1 MKKNSI
7 YAKAFSLIFLFIFV
21 LVSIC
26 ISCEIGLGSAIDVEP
41 PSLTIDSPE
50 VDKVIKDKFFIKGT
64 WGDDGTIESLY
75 VILKRTDGN
84 PIDGNVRSAEALK
97 EYKIDGTIEKN
108 LEEKDKG
115 TWKVEI
121 NPLDEEKRIIDGT
134 YLATVFIKDKGN
146 HTTSQSV
153 SFTID
158 NTPPVL
164 ILSKPN
170 SVPGDKTMSVY
181 GQRLFLEGS
190 IADSTK
196 ETWIE
201 ISFYSDEACQEDS
214 LLTTIETGLIA
225 PTDVNSNNAKLAAF
239 DTNLDADLAQEYF
252 DIYRSLTKEDSKT
265 VYSTITV
272 YDTAETCYENEGQEL
287 EQETSKDGKIKGNAS
302 KTFFISKQLAELITK
317 SQSAGGYGLAPI
329 DIYNVLNGTY
339 ELKNSSRSID
349 AETVK
354 AKLEN
359 DDSNLKQNKTVFK
372 MNPQNSPYFT
382 VSGLKALTKTGRDFE
397 KAENGYFVI
406 NGAQTL
412 EISVFMGSDNI
423 ELVDND
429 DFYVYLLACDEKG
442 EPLEEDKEENRIKL
456 YSKSNETG
464 SGADKK
470 TYYSV
475 GGKET
480 HKTTSGAYVF
490 TIPIAKNINANPDAE
505 GTNGIIAIP
514 IEYGN
519 YVIRVSGK
527 DNEENPIEP
536 YEPNGYGFHLTTGGS
551 APELKVEEPADNT
564 LFNKE
569 GDGLTFKGTVKVEEG
584 NPSVS
589 VWNGKTKLVD
599 IPVFPER
606 ETEDNAVVF
615 EGSFTAEEL
624 KFNTDESPISL
635 IIRAAGAGE
644 VVTDYQKSIWYDGEN
659 PLAANIKFSEVT
671 VDAQGKEIVKDVYSN
686 ESSYFINNLGKTFTL
701 SGIATDNVGVE
712 KADLKITN
720 KTDES
725 KTITD
730 TSNASTGKWVFK
742 NIDLRSWT
750 GDGATIEITLQDKSG
765 NQSKETLDVIF
776 DVIAPAAEHQIDDSQ
791 KDLVFRIGDYAN
803 DRGDSDVGG
812 KYSNG
817 TYGSALTMQIRGNYP
832 DNENGSGI
840 KKFYYKVFNNQEVI
854 IDSVKAPETTPVVG
868 TGNDDGKIFFKSL
881 EVLKDYVIA
890 NKTETFS
897 PLSENEERFVEYNI
911 KPQNTPANE
920 QNTIDRIG
928 GGTLTNNYVI
938 TSKGYVQFRK
948 SITTNFKTT
957 IKGFSE
963 GRNYLVLVAEDNVGN
978 TSVDYAEVPTPE
990 NPAVTAIY
998 PCYSLNVDITAPN
1011 IPSKQ
1016 EGTVYTNVTKKKE
1029 TGEENPD
1036 VKVEISGTVSDK
1048 SNVINGSSGL
1058 KNIVFTSDQNN
1069 EKVTLNA
1076 ASLTGNGTEEDL
1088 TLRNWTV
1095 DVRPLLSKKGTAII
1109 SAKVTDNAGYETSMP
1124 VANILVDKDA
1134 PVVRITSPSSNTITG
1149 TDITLSG
1156 TVSDGNG
1163 AGLDTTKQMELFYK
1177 TNLLNDWEKLADIT
1191 TAENWTYNLDAK
1203 TITQDAENTPLFF
1216 MVTATDKAGSGN
1228 TGYSETLSITVDR
1241 KKPEMNDEKSG
1252 IGDQKTAANVNEHWF
1267 KTTTLKV
1274 FGEYTDFL
1282 GSGTTTISYKI
1293 GEGNENDLSTT
1304 DGTYNI
1310 NISDFV
1316 KGANSITIWATD
1328 KAGNKS
1334 EETVYN
1340 FNIDNELPVIQS
1352 VAGPETTQ
1360 GEDVILTVNIKD
1372 ENPVKPDVIVKQN
1385 GTAIEPTLDVTV
1397 SEPSGAG
1404 SVWASTVT
1412 IPFNSIITTDGTYE
1426 FEITVKD
1433 KAGNSSA
1440 SVTKRITRDNV
1451 PPVIVITK
1459 PESASGAFIQAGSYK
1474 FEGTI
1479 TDITS
1484 EIKQAKAELWSV
1496 PETGEPVKKDEA
1508 AITPNSSDGGKWS
1521 WQVYELAAA
1530 AYKIKVTAED
1540 TAGNFAVET
1549 ESPLVYIDNT
1559 APVVTVK
1566 SSCSG
1571 EAGEEHFDL
1580 TDSEVNE
1587 IETLVSGKTY
1597 YAKGVYSLIVS
1608 VDDLNFDSNYDK
1620 NEDGIKDL
1628 FTITATNNAEEQTFI
1643 ITPDDN
1649 NPRKF
1654 TIRPV
1659 VYVEGVADYKINDGV
1674 ATYKINVEDK
1684 AGNKADEIVI
1694 KVQLDTTGPV
1704 VSINKPG
1711 EDITKPENSLSESTY
1726 SFKIYA
1732 GDSGVGVAK
1741 LFYAFTT
1748 NSEKPADSEWIEESF
1763 TDGDR
1768 YIEMGLV
1775 AGKNPVYTNGKI
1787 TSLCEGNW
1795 YLYAK
1800 AQDKSGNE
1808 TETETIARRAF
1819 PVDRAN
1825 PTLTVS
1831 DLSESGENPLSTE
1844 IEEATETEEG
1854 GYTISG
1860 TVQDTNGLAESN
1872 AVMIEVD
1879 KQEAEAATIDGENWS
1894 YKIKTGTTDGKLK
1907 SDAPV
1912 EVKITATDIAGKT
1925 TQKTYILYYDTK
1937 APDLTVSA
1945 PVENEPVA
1953 DSNKSIKGT
1962 VSDNGYGIDKI
1973 EYVLYKGTITETNE
1987 TEATTVQSGEKN
1999 VTSENFPVEIKGE
2012 QWYIKD
2018 TATNMP
2024 LGTKEGALTL
2034 KVIATEKTI
2043 QKGTKTY
2050 GGRKTAVYRPFY
2062 YDKANPV
2069 LEENK
2074 IGTRGITTKTTFKFK
2089 GKAWDSNEL
2098 DRIEIWCGN
2107 TVWKSTD
2114 DNSFIE
2120 LTKAT
2125 EDPGENKTN
2134 WSAEFVVGS
2143 NTGIN
2148 HIPDGTKEFTI
2159 IAYDIS
2165 GKEKQLTR
2173 SVVVDTQ
2180 NPVIDNISVDQTHE
2194 TEIDDVIWHTSTSLP
2209 IEVEASDF
2217 GDSGLSKVEYKVGTG
2232 DWTPL
2237 SFADEYKGT
2246 INFASNGEQ
2255 RFKIKATDVAGNSS
2269 DEDENEI
2276 TVHIDTT
2283 APDLLVLY
2291 YSKGTATT
2299 ETLKAIENTL
2309 YLKSNTQITV
2319 YGNYKDDQTGV
2330 KELTFKLGDSEISEN
2345 ITVKYSTETI
2355 ENKETI
2361 LEIENADENSTEKFN
2376 SYEDITDK
2384 NSIKSWKAVLT
2395 PNESKKLSVI
2405 GTNRTDRPTEEI
2417 KISDITIDKES
2428 PVPSNIKLF
2437 EITKNEQDEDVT
2449 KDAYLKNNNYYV
2461 KQADRKFK
2469 ITGVA
2474 TDNIGLDSVVL
2485 TITKDNT
2492 TTTVS
2497 RKNSGSPSQWI
2508 FTDIDLS
2515 SWTDAAEAEA
2525 TVTVTDKAGN
2535 VGTSKINISFD
2546 NEVPVFST
2554 GTVGGKE
2561 NALVNTAWFKDTTL
2575 NVSGAF
2581 TDTGCGVTTIKYK
2594 IGSSGDETSVS
2605 TTDGNYNTNIS
2616 GFNPGT
2622 NTLYIWAIDA
2632 LGNESEQKEY
2642 TVQLDNNKPVLE
2654 KKTNEFDATY
2664 LTNGSKIQKFDFYIK
2679 EAESGIT
2686 NEATEFT
2693 LKLGTKTIAL
2703 TKAVTLEN
2711 ADPTKSLFVLGTKE
2725 GTEENTKYP
2734 VEIQLGTT
2742 AFDNVSGAPSVTV
2755 SVKDTAGNISEET
2768 LIGTMD
2774 IDKTAPVPSFTTP
2787 VANAKI
2793 NKEVTIKGKITE
2805 KNTVASISL
2814 TATYDTGENIK
2825 TNTFTYEKDNNSN
2838 TLIFDETEKE
2848 WEVTIDTNSV
2858 TWNNTNAAQ
2867 NWSFS
2872 LTATDEAGNVAT
2884 DAVVRSF
2891 TIDQNSDRPVIKFSN
2906 LDISRMTSTN
2916 RIWITKQDLYAS
2928 VTDDDGEVKAVEISF
2943 DGTNWKSEDSKHN
2956 KYYTPENGL
2965 SYPLPSDKDG
2975 EQTIYFKVTDANDTV
2990 FTSTLTSNAAVTTA
3004 PKLAYK
3010 TTEFGATEG
3019 KYYSVLYSK
3028 IDLGDPKIPL
3038 AYYITTN
3045 EDSAPVANA
3054 EGLLGLI
3061 KTDAQGKL
3069 LDELTDSAKQTWKDL
3084 TGIKTIIGGPES
3096 NYVWIFVKA
3105 KDENGILEIFATLG
3119 ESALNPPVYKINTSD
3134 KGLLALFKKDISE
3147 VSDTNEYK
3155 LEIKAT
3161 DNASHNTSR
3170 NFDIKIDKEAPQVF
3184 IDSPSANAEIYGTA
3198 GVAQTNVTVRGR
3210 TSDSSEVSNI
3220 YLAVTTGESVEPA
3233 QTGAS
3238 AYKDITKK
3246 SALSWTAI
3254 FNGGQDTSE
3263 DVYYTDLFNNYVE
3276 SLYGAGTTTNA
3287 SQKDI
3292 CLWLYAVDKLGNSG
3306 KENSVK
3312 LPLTILTQGDKP
3324 IVSITYP
3331 TKESKVGGVI
3341 TITGSTSIATNE
3353 VDKIYVQIDPNYD
3366 HENPDYDITN
3376 NEFASEWET
3385 SLQTLITTATTAG
3398 KTIEYSVE
3406 DIKNSENTVV
3416 ARGIVAGGSKQSWNV
3431 ILNAASEFNTE
3442 GNRDI
3447 AVRAYAISKSNK
3459 ISEPVINWFTLDP
3472 DSPTFGNN
3480 EPLTLVQYSDNDDG
3494 TGTVIA
3500 SQLYTPGMWIQGKWW
3515 LTGSVEDESGIAY
3528 VKLNDVNLDTQ
3539 YYQVKTTPYKGW
3551 KLNIPVGKAIDS
3563 ETVYGPNIRL
3573 VTKESGG
3580 EKTSQMDIKF
3590 YYDNIPPDFECTTL
3604 KSDDELEEDETNT
3617 LVQSDGVC
3625 EIKGTLKELGEQSGF
3640 KRIAFYV
3647 TRTLNSTNYVTDVMK
3662 AQGSGTDNC
3671 YEQSS
3676 LSNDEN
3682 LYWQT
3687 AANCTAKNGIEIEVP
3702 EASVPAFARTGG
3714 LCRINDVIYT
3724 IKSITAGANG
3734 KKIITIDSKID
3745 NGTVDVDFILAQ
3757 VIDNT
3762 VSELG
3767 ITTYFGDTTHGITND
3782 DGDEMVE
3789 SYKESSGEWTVS
3801 INSKNIKDGT
3811 IQLHFVAYDQA
3822 GNKTYKTYNAIVANN
3837 APRIAGVKFGTDTNG
3852 NGDVEGSELRT
3863 GYSGIYAVEG
3873 LNKKPNITVN
3883 GQAANG
3889 VKISKLALPNNG
3901 TDITAI
3907 DNTKNSV
3914 MTVKG
3919 AIKVIPEVVGGNNG
3933 LSWTYSVNGTN
3944 KSTTAN
3950 SLNNTHSGNDD
3961 IRAESATTISI
3972 DTLTLLKDISS
3983 DGNTVLGFTIWDK
3996 TEGTTPGTDSN
4007 KAELLLK
4014 VNVELRDETPP
4025 TAGIKPFYWDSIP
4038 IGDKNNSSVV
4048 YKDGIA
4054 FGHIELEKDLPE
4066 TGFDYDGTDGQEF
4079 DLDPKV
4085 SGAIYLEGF
4094 AQDNVAVE
4102 KLYLNFPGLSG
4113 FENFGLVAQRDRE
4126 DDSETKGQIISVPKF
4141 VEKGVELISATEELK
4156 IDGNKEYN
4164 LVHWKIKI
4172 DTSRITTSAATNVL
4186 VQIKAEDRGKA
4197 TIANGGSGYN
4207 YQGAKQSDVPTTFV
4221 LAKNQTGYKLGEDG
4235 NVEMSNDRP
4244 VYDSENQT
4252 PSYRIDV
4259 VPYIAKVYT
4268 SLASL
4273 KKNNWSVYN
4282 RTALGHYPIAS
4293 DGTAYLYGFNLGNA
4307 DKLPNYG
4314 SQALAVPADGS
4325 VSNANYSSGSD
4336 YAAYKV
4342 VTFPISDEIPSGQIS
4357 LKVNDVETLNN
4368 KNNNEARGSYTG
4380 SVDLETNPTGDKNIF
4395 TTYYYNRQPN
4405 GDNNNRLTDDIEIDI
4420 WEIDPTAVYPMRQKG
4435 SIAQAIMKINP
4446 VTDQLGFAFANAA
4459 AYFSMPGKTVEAA
4472 RDTSASAWDGQKVK
4486 AFSKIRDYSY
4496 TYWNGEL
4503 EPFTSVGFTYDKY
4516 GYSYGVASGGDIN
4529 SGSNETV
4536 DWFSFMTDRW
4546 GKALGSYSGGDDYAR
4561 HKSSKHDQNAV
4572 RIETNGLKEGDV
4584 AVFETKRIKSPS
4596 IVVSAHGEIN
4606 TSADTNVYLAYFDV
4620 LTAQIRFRAGNIG
4633 QKLENVDSNNYSP
4646 ATFYQLTAF
4655 SKSKTTGQN
4664 FYSVSEN
4671 IYWNLTDGNRVKIYK
4686 EQDGEKVLLSEKEY
4700 IIYNLDYNAKKFA
4713 LLSTDEDGNVSEE
4726 YPLYNADTSNKLEEG
4741 TYYVQAVPEK
4751 SKGFFGNFTNT
4762 YGTKL
4767 KLKDLGTS
4775 ASTVENLGIIVEGT
4789 TAGEYL
4795 SMGVI
4800 PKDSTGGISTDD
4812 VLVIVWYGD
4821 DLQLHYAYNTTPST
4835 IRGNGDTDGW
4845 ISTTLFTGD
4854 LSQAGEY
4861 CQLVVDAKGGI
4872 HIAGLDST
4880 NSDLIYAYIAKYN
4893 EPNNVQTCIVDSSGI
4908 VGDNLM
4914 IDVAMNGSG
4923 TDAKAVP
4930 RISYYNSSTKR
4941 PKLAY
4946 LVDTTQANPAGA
4958 SNDMFTG
4965 KWECSVI
4972 PTSSKIDLSDS
4983 GNKINVGVWKDDN
4996 GVIKNSTP
5004 ITKVQSV
5011 DHVNNYYSTS
5021 YGIVGGNGSAN
5032 AVLGYIV
5039 KKDSTTN
5046 TIETAQMR

>member
-1 MKKNSI
+1 M
-7 YAKAFSLIFLFIFV
+7 FI
-21 LVSIC
+21 
-26 ISCEIGLGSAIDVEP
+26 
-41 PSLTIDSPE
+41 
-50 VDKVIKDKFFIKGT
+50 
-64 WGDDGTIESLY
+64 
-75 VILKRTDGN
+75 
-84 PIDGNVRSAEALK
+84 
-97 EYKIDGTIEKN
+97 
-108 LEEKDKG
+108 
-115 TWKVEI
+115 
-121 NPLDEEKRIIDGT
+121 
-134 YLATVFIKDKGN
+134 
-146 HTTSQSV
+146 
-153 SFTID
+153 
-158 NTPPVL
+158 
-164 ILSKPN
+164 
-170 SVPGDKTMSVY
+170 
-181 GQRLFLEGS
+181 
-190 IADSTK
+190 
-196 ETWIE
+196 
-201 ISFYSDEACQEDS
+201 
-214 LLTTIETGLIA
+214 
-225 PTDVNSNNAKLAAF
+225 
-239 DTNLDADLAQEYF
+239 
-252 DIYRSLTKEDSKT
+252 
-265 VYSTITV
+265 
-272 YDTAETCYENEGQEL
+272 
-287 EQETSKDGKIKGNAS
+287 
-302 KTFFISKQLAELITK
+302 
-317 SQSAGGYGLAPI
+317 
-329 DIYNVLNGTY
+329 
-339 ELKNSSRSID
+339 
-349 AETVK
+349 
-354 AKLEN
+354 
-359 DDSNLKQNKTVFK
+359 
-372 MNPQNSPYFT
+372 
-382 VSGLKALTKTGRDFE
+382 
-397 KAENGYFVI
+397 
-406 NGAQTL
+406 
-412 EISVFMGSDNI
+412 
-423 ELVDND
+423 
-429 DFYVYLLACDEKG
+429 
-442 EPLEEDKEENRIKL
+442 
-456 YSKSNETG
+456 
-464 SGADKK
+464 
-470 TYYSV
+470 
-475 GGKET
+475 
-480 HKTTSGAYVF
+480 
-490 TIPIAKNINANPDAE
+490 
-505 GTNGIIAIP
+505 
-514 IEYGN
+514 
-519 YVIRVSGK
+519 
-527 DNEENPIEP
+527 
-536 YEPNGYGFHLTTGGS
+536 
-551 APELKVEEPADNT
+551 
-564 LFNKE
+564 KE

-742 NIDLRSWT
+742 NIDLSSWT

-978 TSVDYAEVPTPE
+978 TSIDYAEVPTPE

-1048 SNVINGSSGL
+1048 PNVTNGSSGL

-1076 ASLTGNGTEEDL
+1076 ASLTGNGTEEDS

-1191 TAENWTYNLDAK
+1191 TAESWIYNLDTK
-1203 TITQDAENTPLFF
+1203 TITQAAENTPLFF

-1228 TGYSETLSITVDR
+1228 TGYSDTLSITVDR
-1241 KKPEMNDEKSG
+1241 KKPEINDEKSG

-1433 KAGNSSA
+1433 KAGNISS

-1451 PPVIVITK
+1451 APVIVITK

-1559 APVVTVK
+1559 APIVTVK

-1654 TIRPV
+1654 TISPV
-1659 VYVEGVADYKINDGV
+1659 VYVEGVANYKINDGV

-1704 VSINKPG
+1704 VSIKKPS
-1711 EDITKPENSLSESTY
+1711 DNITDPKNSLSESTY
-1726 SFKIYA
+1726 SFKINA

-1748 NSEKPADSEWIEESF
+1748 NSEGPADSEWIEESF

-1775 AGKNPVYTNGKI
+1775 EGKTPEYTDGKI

-1808 TETETIARRAF
+1808 TETIACRAF

-1825 PTLTVS
+1825 PTLTVLN
-1831 DLSESGENPLSTE
+1831 LSESGENPLSTE
-1844 IEEATETEEG
+1844 VEEATETEEG

-1872 AVMIEVD
+1872 AVMVEVD
-1879 KQEAEAATIDGENWS
+1879 KQEAKAATINGENWS
-1894 YKIKTGTTDGKLK
+1894 YKIETGTTDGKLK

-1987 TEATTVQSGEKN
+1987 TGATIVLSGEKV

-2024 LGTKEGALTL
+2024 LGTEQGALTL
-2034 KVIATEKTI
+2034 KVTATEKAI
-2043 QKGTKTY
+2043 QKETETY

-2062 YDKANPV
+2062 YDTANPV

-2074 IGTRGITTKTTFKFK
+2074 IGTRGITTNTTFKFE

-2098 DRIEIWCGN
+2098 DRIEIRCGN

-2125 EDPGENKTN
+2125 EDPGVNQTN

-2143 NTGIN
+2143 STGIN

-2180 NPVIDNISVDQTHE
+2180 KPNVRTISVDQTHE
-2194 TEIDDVIWHTSTSLP
+2194 TEIDGVIWHTSTSLP
-2209 IEVEASDF
+2209 IEVDASDV
-2217 GDSGLSKVEYKVGTG
+2217 GDSGLSKVEYKIANG

-2237 SFADEYKGT
+2237 SFTDNKYKGT

-2255 RFKIKATDVAGNSS
+2255 SFKIKATDVAGNSS
-2269 DEDENEI
+2269 DEDENETI
-2276 TVHIDTT
+2276 VHIDTT
-2283 APDLLVLY
+2283 APDLSVLY

-2330 KELTFKLGDSEISEN
+2330 KDLTFKLGEKNLTPD
-2345 ITVKYSTETI
+2345 VKYSTTAISNNTI
-2355 ENKETI
+2355 PTDYAEYSSA
-2361 LEIENADENSTEKFN
+2361 NAGN
-2376 SYEDITDK
+2376 
-2384 NSIKSWKAVLT
+2384 IKSWKAVLT

-2405 GTNRTDRPTEEI
+2405 GTNRTDKPTEEI
-2417 KISDITIDKES
+2417 KISDITIDNDS

-2437 EITKNEQDEDVT
+2437 EITKNEQNEDVT

-2497 RKNSGSPSQWI
+2497 GENSGSPSQWI

-2515 SWTDAAEAEA
+2515 SWTDAAEAGA

-2535 VGTSKINISFD
+2535 VGTSTINISFD
-2546 NEVPVFST
+2546 NQVPVFST

-2561 NALVNTAWFKDTTL
+2561 SAFVNTAWFKDTTL

-2605 TTDGNYNTNIS
+2605 TTDGKYNTNIS
-2616 GFNPGT
+2616 GFVAGE
-2622 NTLYIWAIDA
+2622 NTLSIWAIDA

-2711 ADPTKSLFVLGTKE
+2711 ADTTKSLFVLGTKE

-2742 AFDNVSGAPSVTV
+2742 AFDNVSGAPSVIV

-2805 KNTVASISL
+2805 KNTVASILL
-2814 TATYDTGENIK
+2814 TATYGTGESAK

-2838 TLIFDETEKE
+2838 TLTFDETEKE
-2848 WEVTIDTNSV
+2848 WEVTIDTNSA

-2867 NWSFS
+2867 TWSFS

-2884 DAVVRSF
+2884 ESVERNYI
-2891 TIDQNSDRPVIKFSN
+2891 IDQNSDRPVIKFSN
-2906 LDISRMTSTN
+2906 LDISSMTDTN

-2943 DGTNWKSEDSKHN
+2943 DGTNWISEDSNHN

-3045 EDSAPVANA
+3045 ENSAPVANA

-3263 DVYYTDLFNNYVE
+3263 DVYYTDLFNNYVD

-3306 KENSVK
+3306 KENPVK

-3353 VDKIYVQIDPNYD
+3353 VDKIYVQIDPSYN
-3366 HENPDYDITN
+3366 HESPAYNIAN
-3376 NEFASEWET
+3376 NEFASNWET
-3385 SLQTLITTATTAG
+3385 SLQTLIDTATTAG

-3459 ISEPVINWFTLDP
+3459 VSESVITWFTLDP

-3480 EPLTLVQYSDNDDG
+3480 ESLTLVQYSNNKAG
-3494 TGTVIA
+3494 TGSITA
-3500 SQLYTPGMWIQGKWW
+3500 SMLYTPGMWIQGKWW
-3515 LTGSVEDESGIAY
+3515 LTCSVEDESGIGY
-3528 VKLNDVNLDTQ
+3528 VKLNDVDLDTQ
-3539 YYQVKTTPYKGW
+3539 YYQVETTSYKGW
-3551 KLNIPVGKAIDS
+3551 KLKIPVGKAIDS
-3563 ETVYGPNIRL
+3563 ETVYGPNIKL

-3580 EKTSQMDIKF
+3580 EKTSQMDIKL
-3590 YYDNIPPDFECTTL
+3590 YYDNTPPVFDCTTL
-3604 KSDDELEEDETNT
+3604 KADSELEEGETNT

-3625 EIKGTLKELGEQSGF
+3625 EIKGTLTELGEQSGF

-3734 KKIITIDSKID
+3734 KKIVTIDSKID
-3745 NGTVDVDFILAQ
+3745 NGTVDVDFALAQ
-3757 VIDNT
+3757 VIDNK

-3767 ITTYFGDTTHGITND
+3767 ITTYFGDTTHEITND

-3811 IQLHFVAYDQA
+3811 IQIHFVAYDQA

-3852 NGDVEGSELRT
+3852 NGDVEESELRT

-3901 TDITAI
+3901 TDVTQI
-3907 DNTKNSV
+3907 DDTKNSV

-3919 AIKVIPEVVGGNNG
+3919 AIKIIPEVVGGNNG
-3933 LSWTYSVNGTN
+3933 LSWTYSVDGIN
-3944 KSTTAN
+3944 KSSAA

-3983 DGNTVLGFTIWDK
+3983 DGNTVLDFTIWDK

-4066 TGFDYDGTDGQEF
+4066 TGFDYNRTDGEEF

-4197 TIANGGSGYN
+4197 TIANGGSSYN
-4207 YQGAKQSDVPTTFV
+4207 YQGAKKSDVPTTFV

-4235 NVEMSNDRP
+4235 SVEMSEGRP
-4244 VYDSENQT
+4244 VYDNTNQT

-4380 SVDLETNPTGDKNIF
+4380 SVDLETNPIGDKNIF

-4420 WEIDPTAVYPMRQKG
+4420 WEIDPTAAVPFEGKG
-4435 SIAQAIMKINP
+4435 RIAQPIMRINP
-4446 VTDQLGFAFANAA
+4446 VTDQLGFAFANSSG
-4459 AYFSMPGKTVEAA
+4459 YFSMAGKTLEAVA
-4472 RDTSASAWDGQKVK
+4472 DTTAGKN
-4486 AFSKIRDYSY
+4486 AFSGSYVKTYNPLRSYSY
-4496 TYWNGEL
+4496 TYWTGEL
-4503 EPFTSVGFTYDKY
+4503 NAFSSIGFAYDKA
-4516 GYSYGVASGGDIN
+4516 GNSYGTAAGGN
-4529 SGSNETV
+4529 LNVGQAKNV
-4536 DWFSFMTDRW
+4536 DFFFFTTDKW
-4546 GKALGSYSGGDDYAR
+4546 GKAYGDVNTGNDFGR
-4561 HKSSKHDQNAV
+4561 HKSSKTGINSI
-4572 RIETNGLKEGDV
+4572 RLEKTGLATTDSGNLFD
-4584 AVFETKRIKSPS
+4584 AKRIHSPS
-4596 IVVSAHGEIN
+4596 IVTASHDAGD
-4606 TSADTNVYLAYFDV
+4606 TSVYLAYYDAI
-4620 LTAQIRFRAGNIG
+4620 TDTIRYRAGNLDNTKTINDTYYEIASQTKDNNIG
-4633 QKLENVDSNNYSP
+4633 IKFVLTTDATNEIGDCNVVKVYDSSMNEIAGPYMIYNYIRGSKQFNLVDSTGTKVTTAIADAKYIKLDSANSKGNFGSIYDRWDSPATSGFANVDSNNAESNY
-4646 ATFYQLTAF
+4646 
-4655 SKSKTTGQN
+4655 
-4664 FYSVSEN
+4664 
-4671 IYWNLTDGNRVKIYK
+4671 D
-4686 EQDGEKVLLSEKEY
+4686 Y
-4700 IIYNLDYNAKKFA
+4700 ITILAGGSTPKKASDYFA
-4713 LLSTDEDGNVSEE
+4713 LGV
-4726 YPLYNADTSNKLEEG
+4726 
-4741 TYYVQAVPEK
+4741 VP
-4751 SKGFFGNFTNT
+4751 
-4762 YGTKL
+4762 
-4767 KLKDLGTS
+4767 
-4775 ASTVENLGIIVEGT
+4775 GT
-4789 TAGEYL
+4789 TYE
-4795 SMGVI
+4795 SDVVI
-4800 PKDSTGGISTDD
+4800 AI
-4812 VLVIVWYGD
+4812 WYSEHT
-4821 DLQLHYAYNTTPST
+4821 LWYSYNTTPTQNLQNNTTAEGWTTPISVFK
-4835 IRGNGDTDGW
+4835 DTLA
-4845 ISTTLFTGD
+4845 T
-4854 LSQAGEY
+4854 AGEY
-4861 CQLVVDAKGGI
+4861 CQIAVDEAGGV
-4872 HIAGLDST
+4872 HIAALDSSQ
-4880 NSDLIYAYIAKYN
+4880 SDLVYAYLPSSFGGQATSTN
-4893 EPNNVQTCIVDSSGI
+4893 DFNTCIVDSNGT
-4908 VGDNLM
+4908 VGDSLT
-4914 IDVAMNGSG
+4914 IDVAFDKDPISG
-4923 TDAKAVP
+4923 GIAIP
-4930 RISYYNSSTKR
+4930 SISYYSSAAKR
-4941 PKLAY
+4941 PKVAH
-4946 LVDTTQANPAGA
+4946 LVKKSNDAPAGA
-4958 SNDMFTG
+4958 ISEEFTG
-4965 KWECSVI
+4965 YWESSVV
-4972 PTSSKIDLSDS
+4972 PTTSTLDFSDT
-4983 GNKINVGVWKDDN
+4983 NRVNVGVWKDEDGILKDN
-4996 GVIKNSTP
+4996 PSTGD
-5004 ITKVQSV
+5004 KVQSK
-5011 DHVNNYYSTS
+5011 DYLTNYYYGVS
-5021 YGIVGGNGSAN
+5021 YGIKFGNGTSN
-5032 AVLGYIV
+5032 AILGYAI
-5039 KKDSTTN
+5039 KRDASTT

>member
-21 LVSIC
+21 FISIC

-64 WGDDGTIESLY
+64 WGDDGTIDSLY

-239 DTNLDADLAQEYF
+239 DTNLEADLAQEYF

-505 GTNGIIAIP
+505 GTNGIITIP

-564 LFNKE
+564 LFIKE

-742 NIDLRSWT
+742 NIDLSSWT

-776 DVIAPAAEHQIDDSQ
+776 DVIAPFAEHQIDDSQ

-1048 SNVINGSSGL
+1048 PNVINGSSGL

-1076 ASLTGNGTEEDL
+1076 ASLTGNGTEEDS

-1228 TGYSETLSITVDR
+1228 TGYSDTLSITVDR

-1252 IGDQKTAANVNEHWF
+1252 IGDRKTAANVNEHWF

-1433 KAGNSSA
+1433 KAGNISS

-1451 PPVIVITK
+1451 APVIVITK

-1659 VYVEGVADYKINDGV
+1659 VYVEGVANYKINDGV

-1704 VSINKPG
+1704 VSIKKPS
-1711 EDITKPENSLSESTY
+1711 DNITDPKNSLSESTY
-1726 SFKIYA
+1726 SFKINA

-1748 NSEKPADSEWIEESF
+1748 NSERPADSEWIEESF

-1775 AGKNPVYTNGKI
+1775 EGKTPEYTDGKI

-1808 TETETIARRAF
+1808 TETIACRAF

-1825 PTLTVS
+1825 PTLTVLN
-1831 DLSESGENPLSTE
+1831 LSESGENPLSTE
-1844 IEEATETEEG
+1844 VEKATETVEG

-1872 AVMIEVD
+1872 AVIVEVD
-1879 KQEAEAATIDGENWS
+1879 KQEAEAATINGKNWS
-1894 YKIKTGTTDGKLK
+1894 YKIKTGTDDGNLK

-1987 TEATTVQSGEKN
+1987 TGATIVLSGEKV

-2018 TATNMP
+2018 TSTNMP

-2034 KVIATEKTI
+2034 KVTATEKTI
-2043 QKGTKTY
+2043 QKGTETY

-2062 YDKANPV
+2062 YDVANPV

-2074 IGTRGITTKTTFKFK
+2074 IGTRGITTNTIFKFE

-2098 DRIEIWCGN
+2098 DRIEIRCGN

-2114 DNSFIE
+2114 ENSFIE

-2125 EDPGENKTN
+2125 EDPGENQMK

-2143 NTGIN
+2143 STGKN

-2180 NPVIDNISVDQTHE
+2180 NPVIGNISVDQTHE
-2194 TEIDDVIWHTSTSLP
+2194 TKIDGVIWHTSTSLP
-2209 IEVEASDF
+2209 IEVVASDV
-2217 GDSGLSKVEYKVGTG
+2217 GDSGLSKVEYKVEYKVGTG

-2255 RFKIKATDVAGNSS
+2255 SFKIKATDVAGNSS
-2269 DEDENEI
+2269 DENET

-2283 APDLLVLY
+2283 APDLSVLY

-2330 KELTFKLGDSEISEN
+2330 KELTFKLGEN
-2345 ITVKYSTETI
+2345 NLTPDVKYSTTAISNNTI
-2355 ENKETI
+2355 PTDYAEYSSA
-2361 LEIENADENSTEKFN
+2361 NAGN
-2376 SYEDITDK
+2376 
-2384 NSIKSWKAVLT
+2384 IKSWKAVLT
-2395 PNESKKLSVI
+2395 PNESKKLSI
-2405 GTNRTDRPTEEI
+2405 TGTNRTDRPTEEI
-2417 KISDITIDKES
+2417 KISDITIDNDP

-2437 EITKNEQDEDVT
+2437 EITKNEQNQDVT

-2461 KQADRKFK
+2461 KQADKKFK

-2474 TDNIGLDSVVL
+2474 TDNIGLDTVVF

-2497 RKNSGSPSQWI
+2497 RENSGSPSQWI

-2535 VGTSKINISFD
+2535 VGTSTINIRFD

-2561 NALVNTAWFKDTTL
+2561 SAFVNTAWFKDTTL

-2654 KKTNEFDATY
+2654 EKTNEFDATY

-2711 ADPTKSLFVLGTKE
+2711 ADPTKSLFVLGAAE
-2725 GTEENTKYP
+2725 GTGENKKYP

-2814 TATYDTGENIK
+2814 TATYVTGEGAK

-2838 TLIFDETEKE
+2838 TLTFDETEKE
-2848 WEVTIDTNSV
+2848 WEVTIDTNSA

-2867 NWSFS
+2867 TWSFS

-2884 DAVVRSF
+2884 ESVERNYI
-2891 TIDQNSDRPVIKFSN
+2891 IDQNSDRPVIKFSN
-2906 LDISRMTSTN
+2906 LDISDMTSN
-2916 RIWITKQDLYAS
+2916 KRIWITKQDLYAS

-2943 DGTNWKSEDSKHN
+2943 DGTNWISEDSNHN

-3038 AYYITTN
+3038 VYYITTN

-3134 KGLLALFKKDISE
+3134 NGLLALFKKDISE

-3155 LEIKAT
+3155 LEIKVT

-3220 YLAVTTGESVEPA
+3220 YLAITTGESVEPA

-3263 DVYYTDLFNNYVE
+3263 DVYYTDLFNNYVD
-3276 SLYGAGTTTNA
+3276 SLYGAGTTTDA

-3306 KENSVK
+3306 KENPVK

-3366 HENPDYDITN
+3366 HENPDYDITQ
-3376 NEFASEWET
+3376 NEFASDWEA
-3385 SLQTLITTATTAG
+3385 SLQTLITNATTAG

-3406 DIKNSENTVV
+3406 NIKNSEKTIV

-3431 ILNAASEFNTE
+3431 ILNAASEFNTG

-3459 ISEPVINWFTLDP
+3459 ISEPMIIWFTLDP

-3563 ETVYGPNIRL
+3563 ETVYGPKIKL

-3580 EKTSQMDIKF
+3580 DKTSQMDIKL
-3590 YYDNIPPDFECTTL
+3590 YYDNIPPVFDCTTL
-3604 KSDDELEEDETNT
+3604 KADSELEEGETNT

-3625 EIKGTLKELGEQSGF
+3625 EIKGTLTELGEQSGF

-3767 ITTYFGDTTHGITND
+3767 ITTYFGDSTHGITND

-3811 IQLHFVAYDQA
+3811 IQIHFVAYDQA

-3961 IRAESATTISI
+3961 IRAESSTTISI

-3983 DGNTVLGFTIWDK
+3983 DGNTVLDFTIWDH

-4066 TGFDYDGTDGQEF
+4066 TGFDYNRTDGEEF

-4113 FENFGLVAQRDRE
+4113 FGNFGLVAQRDRE

-4235 NVEMSNDRP
+4235 NVEMSEGRP

-4282 RTALGHYPIAS
+4282 RTALGHYPVAS

-4314 SQALAVPADGS
+4314 SQALAVPADGAT
-4325 VSNANYSSGSD
+4325 ANNDYPSGPKSD
-4336 YAAYKV
+4336 TNPESEYAAYKV
-4342 VTFPISDEIPSGQIS
+4342 VTFPVSNVTTSGVIS
-4357 LKVNDVETLNN
+4357 LTVNGVETLNN
-4368 KNNNEARGSYTG
+4368 MNNNEGRGSYTG

-4405 GDNNNRLTDDIEIDI
+4405 GDNNNLLTDDVEFDVWQIDS
-4420 WEIDPTAVYPMRQKG
+4420 EAVKPKKG
-4435 SIAQAIMKINP
+4435 AISQPVMAINP
-4446 VTDQLGFAFANAA
+4446 VNHDIGFAFVNGALS
-4459 AYFSMPGKTVEAA
+4459 FSMPN
-4472 RDTSASAWDGQKVK
+4472 S
-4486 AFSKIRDYSY
+4486 
-4496 TYWNGEL
+4496 
-4503 EPFTSVGFTYDKY
+4503 
-4516 GYSYGVASGGDIN
+4516 GYSYDYSIGGIDYWTSIGLTYDALGYSYATTAGGDIN
-4529 SGSNETV
+4529 ATNA
-4536 DWFSFMTDRW
+4536 DQFRLMTSRW
-4546 GKALGSYSGGDDYAR
+4546 GRGTLTRDGYNDGKNQLRLELIGQINFEGTDAETFYAYNDFD
-4561 HKSSKHDQNAV
+4561 KE
-4572 RIETNGLKEGDV
+4572 RIQ
-4584 AVFETKRIKSPS
+4584 SPS
-4596 IVVSAHGEIN
+4596 IV
-4606 TSADTNVYLAYFDV
+4606 T
-4620 LTAQIRFRAGNIG
+4620 
-4633 QKLENVDSNNYSP
+4633 
-4646 ATFYQLTAF
+4646 
-4655 SKSKTTGQN
+4655 
-4664 FYSVSEN
+4664 
-4671 IYWNLTDGNRVKIYK
+4671 
-4686 EQDGEKVLLSEKEY
+4686 
-4700 IIYNLDYNAKKFA
+4700 
-4713 LLSTDEDGNVSEE
+4713 
-4726 YPLYNADTSNKLEEG
+4726 
-4741 TYYVQAVPEK
+4741 
-4751 SKGFFGNFTNT
+4751 
-4762 YGTKL
+4762 
-4767 KLKDLGTS
+4767 TS
-4775 ASTVENLGIIVEGT
+4775 ASSAGT
-4789 TAGEYL
+4789 TVYIAYYDNINDEIRFKWGTIKATRDNTWKNLNAEQKTASLLGDYYGKSNNSEINDKALRNDETGRIRDYGIYHLGHNSLIAGQTKDKLYATESEYEVTGYDKNGNPNKYEYIKVDDEGNPKTPNTISKAVLDNNSQPVFAGKYVSIAAIEGGGIKAENETTADDAVIAVWYDQTNNKLLYSYNKTPKSITVGEYL
-4795 SMGVI
+4795 YS
-4800 PKDSTGGISTDD
+4800 DTGWSNPVEIF
-4812 VLVIVWYGD
+4812 
-4821 DLQLHYAYNTTPST
+4821 
-4835 IRGNGDTDGW
+4835 GNG
-4845 ISTTLFTGD
+4845 I
-4854 LSQAGEY
+4854 GEY
-4861 CQLVVDAKGGI
+4861 CKVTIDKANHI
-4872 HIAGLDST
+4872 HIAAYDSL
-4880 NSDLIYAYIAKYN
+4880 NGDLCYAYIPVFDSP
-4893 EPNNVQTCIVDSSGI
+4893 ETRTTCIVDSYGI
-4908 VGDNLM
+4908 IGTEIN
-4914 IDVAMNGSG
+4914 IDVVMDSNNN
-4923 TDAKAVP
+4923 P
-4930 RISYYNSSTKR
+4930 IPYISYYAGSCVK
-4941 PKLAY
+4941 PKMAY
-4946 LVDTTQANPAGA
+4946 WAGKTTLSVATLNADNGKGA
-4958 SNDMFTG
+4958 IDEVFTG
-4965 KWECSVI
+4965 AWEVAVI
-4972 PTSSKIDLSDS
+4972 PTSSKVSNDH
-4983 GNKINVGVWKDDN
+4983 INIGSWKDEN
-4996 GVIKNSTP
+4996 GKLTYSTKDGEEP
-5004 ITKVQSV
+5004 SV
-5011 DHVNNYYSTS
+5011 SNIGEKSFQPGAGSTDTS
-5021 YGIVGGNGSAN
+5021 YGTVWGNGTKN
-5032 AVLGYIV
+5032 PVLGYAI
-5039 KKDSTTN
+5039 TQGAGGY
-5046 TIETAQMR
+5046 IETAQMR